1 MRSER
6 PADPACSKTP
16 FGETKIP
23 DPTMIPMMMDAPSWT
38 QCYKTF
44 YGHNLLMFVLS

>member
-1 MRSER
+1 MSSES

-23 DPTMIPMMMDAPSWT
+23 DPTMIPMMMDAPSCAQW
-38 QCYKTF
+38 YKTF
-44 YGHNLLMFVLS
+44 YGRKL